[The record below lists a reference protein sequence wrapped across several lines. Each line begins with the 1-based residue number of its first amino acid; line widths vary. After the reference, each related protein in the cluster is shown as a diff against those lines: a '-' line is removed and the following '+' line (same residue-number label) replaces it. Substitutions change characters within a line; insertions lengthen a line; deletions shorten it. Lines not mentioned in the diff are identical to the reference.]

1 MDLLAVSVVMPAYN
15 EAVNLPVVLS
25 ELRDVLDGLRL
36 PWEIVVVDDGS
47 TDATRTVLDR
57 LETEVPGLR
66 QVRLAQPGK
75 VGGSRR
81 RAGTGGW

>member
-25 ELRDVLDGLRL
+25 ELRDVLDGLQL

-57 LETEVPGLR
+57 LETEVPGYARCAWL
-66 QVRLAQPGK
+66 QPGK